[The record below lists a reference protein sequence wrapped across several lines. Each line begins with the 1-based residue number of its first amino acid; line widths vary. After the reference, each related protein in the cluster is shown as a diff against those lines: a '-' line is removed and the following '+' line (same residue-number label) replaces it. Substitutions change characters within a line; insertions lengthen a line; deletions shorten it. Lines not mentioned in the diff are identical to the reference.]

1 MGTVKEYLKSAINQ
15 MKHNGYR
22 TFMTMLGIII
32 GIAAVITVVSLGKG
46 MTDYVNG
53 EINGIV
59 GNYGYVVIDN
69 AKTTELFTP
78 DDIRLLEESVS
89 DLKGVS
95 PYFDETTARAKGP
108 RGTYQADVIGGT
120 EAVELAVSSKVYKGQ
135 YFTRQMVETGQKVC
149 IMMKNDAKHLF
160 GTEECLGNV
169 VEITIAGKTAE
180 YTVIGLREDINSEMI
195 NTFAGDMDYYVTI
208 ETPYTAFASDFGYDI
223 DKLNMFLIFAD
234 QDVLQKKVKEC
245 AQVLENA
252 HGLRGANALW
262 SYSMADMSEEINTV
276 LGGASTFLIWVAVI
290 SLVVGGIGIMN
301 IMLVSVTERTREI
314 GIRKSI
320 GARTGAITAQFLS
333 EAAVLTLSGGAIGII
348 VGIGLSFVVCSLL
361 HFKLII
367 TPGSVLGATLI
378 SVGIGL
384 GFGIYP
390 ARKAAKMKPID
401 ALRV

>member
-46 MTDYVNG
+46 MTDYVNS
-53 EINGIV
+53 EINGLI

-69 AKTTELFTP
+69 AKTTELFSP

-95 PYFDETTARAKGP
+95 PYFEEVGRAKGT
-108 RGTYQADVIGGT
+108 RGTFQADVIGGT
-120 EAVELAVSSKVYKGQ
+120 EAVELAISSKVYKGQ
-135 YFTRQMVETGQKVC
+135 YFTKQMVETGQKVC
-149 IMMKNDAKHLF
+149 VLMKDDAKHLF
-160 GTEECLGNV
+160 GTDECIGNV
-169 VEITIAGKTAE
+169 IELTLAGKTSE
-180 YTVIGLREDINSEMI
+180 YTVVGLRDDINSEMV
-195 NTFAGDMDYYVTI
+195 TALASDMDYFVSV
-208 ETPYTAFASDFGYDI
+208 EVPYTAFATDFGYDI
-223 DKLNMFLIFAD
+223 DKLNMFLIFTD

-252 HGLRGANALW
+252 HGLRGTNALW
-262 SYSMADMSEEINTV
+262 SYSMADMSEEINTI
-276 LGGASTFLIWVAVI
+276 LGGASTFLILVAVI

-333 EAAVLTLSGGAIGII
+333 EAAVLTLSGGVIGII

>member
-46 MTDYVNG
+46 MTEYVNG
-53 EINGIV
+53 EINGLI
-59 GNYGYVVIDN
+59 GNYGYVVIDS
-69 AKTTELFTP
+69 AKTTEYFNP
-78 DDIRLLEESVS
+78 DDMRRLEESVP

-95 PYFDETTARAKGP
+95 PYFDVNGRVKGP
-108 RGTYQADVIGGT
+108 RGSYKADVIAGT
-120 EAVELAVSSKVYKGQ
+120 EAVELAISNKIYKGQ
-135 YFTRQMVETGQKVC
+135 YFSRQQVESGQKVC
-149 IMMKNDAKHLF
+149 VMMKDDAMHFF
-160 GTEECLGNV
+160 GTDECIGRSIEL
-169 VEITIAGKTAE
+169 TIEGKTGE
-180 YTVIGLREDINSEMI
+180 YTVVGVRENVNSEMV
-195 NTFAGDMDYYVTI
+195 NALRDNMDYVATL
-208 ETPYTAFASDFGYDI
+208 EVPYTAFASDFGYDTE
-223 DKLNMFLIFAD
+223 KLNMFLIFAN

-245 AQVLENA
+245 EQVLANT

-262 SYSMADMSEEINTV
+262 SYSMADMSDEINTI
-276 LGGASTFLIWVAVI
+276 LSGASAFLIMVAVI
-290 SLVVGGIGIMN
+290 SLIVGGIGIMN

-320 GARTGAITAQFLS
+320 GAKTGAITAQFLS
-333 EAAVLTLSGGAIGII
+333 EAAVLTLSGGVIGI
-348 VGIGLSFVVCSLL
+348 VLGIALSYLVCSLL

-367 TPGSVLGATLI
+367 TPGSVLGATFI
-378 SVGIGL
+378 SVAIGL